1 MTATKEQTLLTDD
14 QLDAFEALE
23 DIFGETE
30 ILHSDVN
37 RHTDYGQYATNYL
50 KHALNAF
57 AALKVIN
64 ETDWDEIDRLAN
76 EERRKALAERAE
88 GIRDTV
94 VTGALTAAV
103 VKARKQLPDSIVT
116 FDVDA
121 EGAALEITEASG
133 KSPAVVV
140 EYDPVEKILVT
151 NIEGRSF
158 EDEVDVVDGSQ
169 SPRAQFSGI
178 DALYKWL
185 EGDFIHD

>member
-1 MTATKEQTLLTDD
+1 MKEQTTLTDD
-14 QLDAFEALE
+14 QLDGFEALE

-30 ILHSDVN
+30 IN
-37 RHTDYGQYATNYL
+37 HTDVSRYADYGNIAQNYLRQALLAYAT
-50 KHALNAF
+50 
-57 AALKVIN
+57 LKVVN
-64 ETDWDEIDRLAN
+64 ETDWEEIDRLA
-76 EERRKALAERAE
+76 EQERRKALAERAE

-103 VKARKQLPDSIVT
+103 VKARKQLPASIVT
-116 FDVDA
+116 FDVDE

-133 KSPAVVV
+133 KSPAVIV
-140 EYDPVEKILVT
+140 EYDPVEKLLIT

-178 DALYKWL
+178 DSLYKWL
-185 EGDFIHD
+185 EGDFIHG